1 MAVPTPNHPCWQK
14 LANGGLAKLNSQ
26 NLGAQLLAK
35 RLERSQAPIAER
47 ASEVHAFF
55 AKWERILT
63 SELSQLA
70 SI

>member
-1 MAVPTPNHPCWQK
+1 MAIPNPNHPCWQT

-47 ASEVHAFF
+47 AAEVHAFF
-55 AKWERILT
+55 TKWERILT
-63 SELSQLA
+63 RELSQLA